1 MGTEKKRREERERE
15 RREKDRQTDREP
27 VERQERAGGADD
39 IRIRNHFAP
48 IVVQGDEEY
57 IGLAGDHVAPQ
68 GTILRRTHHTT
79 IEHMTTIEDRTSV
92 SLDGLRTGW
101 IAHWMDCT
109 QDGLHWASQC
119 SLHCTGLALPA

>member
-1 MGTEKKRREERERE
+1 MAMAWMFARAWGQRKRDERRERERERE

-68 GTILRRTHHTT
+68 GTILRRTQHT
-79 IEHMTTIEDRTSV
+79 
-92 SLDGLRTGW
+92 
-101 IAHWMDCT
+101 
-109 QDGLHWASQC
+109 
-119 SLHCTGLALPA
+119 PP